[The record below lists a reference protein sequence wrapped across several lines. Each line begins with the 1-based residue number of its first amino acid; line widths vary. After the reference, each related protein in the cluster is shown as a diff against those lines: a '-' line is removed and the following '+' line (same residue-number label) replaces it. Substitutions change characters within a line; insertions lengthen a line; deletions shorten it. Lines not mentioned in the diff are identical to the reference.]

1 MRKRGV
7 APRRRQM
14 RRAGTKIIASVMIA
28 LTALMAFTG
37 CPEPQNQPNKTDMT
51 DSERA
56 AVADYIGA
64 FALEDHS
71 AVLIDVSKAIA
82 GDTVKGMTAE
92 TVYDADAG
100 RLQVSL
106 ELSAYDYDGTATAA
120 DKRTADG
127 TSVATFT
134 GTGSDTAFTA
144 KAYSIAAESGL
155 EMNGGSKDVIMTVLG
170 AKGTF
175 ADKPYGGS
183 EAELV
188 FTVKDGK
195 CTGIST
201 DSIGTVYL
209 SAAQEGTVSV
219 TDRNAVSIK
228 TLLDALIAE
237 RPAVLEGE
245 LLGDVK
251 ATLTAVFG
259 ELTGLDISRV
269 GDFTTE
275 AYKGTYDFTAGDDG
289 WSLKIMADKAASSDG
304 KKDDLVFT
312 VAEGVADVELTIDG
326 KAYASA
332 YSELLEGITLP
343 PDVSPVVPV
352 EMEDEQIA
360 LINGMVKAIFEDI
373 EKAETVSAVPF
384 TYGSY
389 SGEYSYVYR
398 DAETWK
404 LSVFADDG
412 SKDVDHDVQ
421 FVIDS
426 SLFEEE
432 GTITAWIGGTL
443 YETSYENVLEGV
455 ELPFAWDIVVR
466 LARHSRGEA
475 EDHGNW
481 ELVDLTST
489 SSKISISAPVGEMA
503 KFTSTNPVQA
513 GKGDQ
518 AWFAILIGTGE
529 DDITK
534 VSYNGTALDESEIA
548 ARNNMLGADGSEA
561 RSDEFVLWMYPENAA
576 RTITLSHDGVD
587 DKVITVEFTDTTKP
601 EEFIWD
607 VTARIAKHSGN
618 NGFNDY
624 GNYEH
629 VTAAL
634 ENGTLTI
641 DADLSAMT
649 AYTSTDS
656 QMASLGDQEWFAVLI
671 GTGEDDITK
680 VRYGK
685 DYLPETEIGLR
696 NDILG
701 ADGSAAE
708 SDEFVLWLCP
718 DTIPASITLGH
729 ENAEDVTID
738 VVFNDVSPDP
748 FEWDIWFYGAKHSR
762 GDAEDYGNWKQI
774 ERVYWMSNENP
785 ISLDIDVNLGYMT
798 EFESTDPNQGTGKW
812 FPILIA
818 TGETDITKVRYNGE
832 YLTDKD
838 IADRDDMIAITSNEE
853 RPAADDEFVLWLNAT
868 ELLEE
873 IKTVTLSHE
882 NAAEDMVINISVS
895 DVTPDPMSE
904 ADKAALKT
912 YILGFG
918 HDRIIL
924 DLDKVL
930 RGETVDGI
938 YNHRFWDS
946 DEGISMSISFGDA
959 YDYDG
964 ANGSKT
970 VSGYL
975 DILFTGE
982 MDDEGRFQASGYEMS
997 TGYAAGSY
1005 VGFAGGD
1012 KDLYLIQISDLD
1024 PIKGS
1029 FASKATPDGIPL
1041 SLTFIMDGDTPVGI
1055 DEEDLKVV
1063 KFQAPVSGEVTSLES
1078 EPEQITDI
1086 IGDVSIFEESVAG
1099 FNKSDL
1105 IDGFLPYAM
1114 NPAHEATFGRLS
1126 DVKAETTTSRPG
1138 FYVNAADYDA
1148 ESGALTFDLTWNEYA
1163 YNGSSSSHS
1172 SLSGNLS
1179 MTFTG
1184 TEEDGV
1190 LKASKWAVKG
1200 ENLTAKNASGT
1211 EQTIDVIDISGP
1223 IFSSSPRPAATNGVA
1238 ATADFILSD
1247 GQYTMTMADKTA
1259 CAFGL
1264 LDLSGY
1270 MVVDGGKI
1278 SAEMVNVLMDSYTG
1292 LI

>member
-1 MRKRGV
+1 
-7 APRRRQM
+7 M

-106 ELSAYDYDGTATAA
+106 ELSAYDYDGTASAA

-127 TSVATFT
+127 TIVATFT

-144 KAYSIAAESGL
+144 KAYSIAAEAGL
-155 EMNGGSKDVIMTVLG
+155 EMNGGSKDVLMTVLG

-275 AYKGTYDFTAGDDG
+275 AYKGTYDFTAGEDG
-289 WSLKIMADKAASSDG
+289 WSLKIMADKAASTDG

-421 FVIDS
+421 FIIDS

-466 LARHSRGEA
+466 LAKHSRGEA
-475 EDHGNW
+475 EDYGNW

-489 SSKISISAPVGEMA
+489 SSKISISAPVGEMT
-503 KFTSTNPVQA
+503 KFTSTDPVQA
-513 GKGDQ
+513 EKGDQ

-548 ARNNMLGADGSEA
+548 ARNDMLGADGSAA

-576 RTITLSHDGVD
+576 RTITLSHDGVE

-607 VTARIAKHSGN
+607 VTARVAKHSGN

-696 NDILG
+696 DDMLG

-708 SDEFVLWLCP
+708 SDEFVLWMCP

-762 GDAEDYGNWKQI
+762 GDAEDYGNWKQV

-798 EFESTDPNQGTGKW
+798 EFESTDPDQGMGKW

-818 TGETDITKVRYNGE
+818 TGETDITKVSYNGE

-838 IADRDDMIAITSNEE
+838 IADRDDIIAVDNGED
-853 RPAADDEFVLWLNAT
+853 RAAADDEFVLWLNADDVI
-868 ELLEE
+868 ENG
-873 IKTVTLSHE
+873 KTITLGHE
-882 NAAEDMVINISVS
+882 GAEDVVVNISID
-895 DVTPDPMSE
+895 DVTPLQISAE
-904 ADKAALKT
+904 DKEALKA
-912 YILGFG
+912 YILGYG
-918 HDRIIL
+918 HDRTIG
-924 DLDKVL
+924 DLDAVL
-930 RGETVDGI
+930 RGIPVDGLEVDP
-938 YNHRFWDS
+938 WPLQDT
-946 DEGISMSISFGDA
+946 GITMSINFSDD

-964 ANGSKT
+964 QAGDKT
-970 VSGYL
+970 VYGNL
-975 DILFTGE
+975 TLMLLGEPVENGLFE
-982 MDDEGRFQASGYEMS
+982 AE
-997 TGYAAGSY
+997 GYAYYTSY
-1005 VGFAGGD
+1005 AGGNSLLTFSGLQGND
-1012 KDLYLIQISDLD
+1012 DLYVQISDAE
-1024 PIKGS
+1024 PITGS
-1029 FASKATPDGIPL
+1029 FGSKSTGDGIPL
-1041 SLTFIMDGDTPVGI
+1041 SLTFIMEDGKPVGI
-1055 DEEDLKVV
+1055 LPEDIGTVKLVAPESGKLAVVGYEELDVVDL
-1063 KFQAPVSGEVTSLES
+1063 
-1078 EPEQITDI
+1078 
-1086 IGDVSIFEESVAG
+1086 IGDVSQFEDSVDGADADDLYGMVEYVSLAQLRNREKLWWAG
-1099 FNKSDL
+1099 TGANL
-1105 IDGFLPYAM
+1105 DGW
-1114 NPAHEATFGRLS
+1114 
-1126 DVKAETTTSRPG
+1126 TS
-1138 FYVNAADYDA
+1138 ADAVYDA
-1148 ESGALTFDLTWNEYA
+1148 AEGTMAFDITLTD
-1163 YNGSSSSHS
+1163 YNYSTTGKTV
-1172 SLSGNLS
+1172 SGNLQLI
-1179 MTFTG
+1179 FHG
-1184 TEEDGV
+1184 TEETADGKPV
-1190 LKASKWAVKG
+1190 LIADAWQIIADEDLEFEGGTGALYVGSVD
-1200 ENLTAKNASGT
+1200 LTGPIVTGSTINGTPATITFPLNGTMWDRNEFPGDFTSYIEKYLPDQYIGFSGL
-1211 EQTIDVIDISGP
+1211 EGSCEYGGDKISGEM
-1223 IFSSSPRPAATNGVA
+1223 FNYLLETYGG
-1238 ATADFILSD
+1238 L
-1247 GQYTMTMADKTA
+1247 
-1259 CAFGL
+1259 FG
-1264 LDLSGY
+1264 
-1270 MVVDGGKI
+1270 
-1278 SAEMVNVLMDSYTG
+1278 
-1292 LI
+1292 